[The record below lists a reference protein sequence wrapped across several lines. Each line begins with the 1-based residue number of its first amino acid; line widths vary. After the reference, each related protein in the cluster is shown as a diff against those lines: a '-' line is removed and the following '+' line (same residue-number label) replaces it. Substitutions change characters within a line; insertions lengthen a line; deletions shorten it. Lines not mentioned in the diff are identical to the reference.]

1 MERLGELAGKN
12 DGTLHNVAPSVANL
26 SVWAAI
32 VNDEFA
38 ASIGDYALDIARIE
52 SIKHPDTVDM
62 IGNVCAWWMLD
73 IHQSATLRGS

>member
-12 DGTLHNVAPSVANL
+12 DGRLHNVAPSVANL
-26 SVWAAI
+26 AVWAAI
-32 VNDEFA
+32 VNDQLA
-38 ASIGDYALDIARIE
+38 ASVRDDALNIANIE

-62 IGNVCAWWMLD
+62 IGNICAWWMLD